1 MAIGEGVLFE
11 SYFVC
16 ITISGKNTLIEY
28 GKNQGTRDAG
38 NVYLYLIDNDRK
50 FDVRF
55 YAFGNKDE
63 PVNIMD
69 AHMVS
74 HNRTDIQC
82 KGDTKKDEIENL
94 CAQNCHTTCN
104 PVAGWWDFKFV
115 KYFTL
120 GTCFAKLLFVPCSFT
135 FIALEQQYYSNAGGA
150 RFA

>member
-1 MAIGEGVLFE
+1 MAIGEGVIFE

-38 NVYLYLIDNDRK
+38 NVYLNMIDNNRN

-82 KGDTKKDEIENL
+82 KGDTKLKICVRRIVTEPAIPWQVGRILNSYNL
-94 CAQNCHTTCN
+94 HIGHL
-104 PVAGWWDFKFV
+104 PM
-115 KYFTL
+115 
-120 GTCFAKLLFVPCSFT
+120 PCSFT
-135 FIALEQQYYSNAGGA
+135 CIALEQLLMLAES
-150 RFA
+150 RFG

>member
-1 MAIGEGVLFE
+1 VAIGEGVIFE

-16 ITISGKNTLIEY
+16 ITISDKNTLIEY

-38 NVYLYLIDNDRK
+38 NVYLNMIDNNRN

-94 CAQNCHTTCN
+94 CAKNCHRTCN

-115 KYFTL
+115 
-120 GTCFAKLLFVPCSFT
+120 
-135 FIALEQQYYSNAGGA
+135 
-150 RFA
+150 